1 MPYAVFHAPDPA
13 PSASAL
19 RARVRHRIERCRLDE
34 RNMEVA
40 RGRPDIA
47 ALMRSGRGLWGEK
60 RREVGYA
67 FRFYQAVWR
76 AELAHRRGEHL
87 DRWAIW
93 SDAA

>member
-1 MPYAVFHAPDPA
+1 MPYAVFHALDIA
-13 PSASAL
+13 PTAACL
-19 RARVRHRIERCRLDE
+19 RARVRHLIERCRLDE
-34 RNMEVA
+34 RNMEVG

-47 ALMRSGRGLWGEK
+47 ALMRSGQGLWGEK
-60 RREVGYA
+60 RRDVGDA

-87 DRWAIW
+87 NRWAIW

>member
-1 MPYAVFHAPDPA
+1 MPYAVFHASDPA

-19 RARVRHRIERCRLDE
+19 RARVRRLIERCRLDE
-34 RNMEVA
+34 RDMEVA

-60 RREVGYA
+60 RRDVGSA

-76 AELAHRRGEHL
+76 AESAHRRGESL

-93 SDAA
+93 TVA